1 MTDRCLLPG
10 TTAPSWRHPCDL
22 QASAGAGEGISGAL
36 CSPLCLQ
43 LPGGCV
49 LPTPCW
55 CHGAELPGWGCHQF
69 FREGKES
76 WGGGWFGGWGHLASA
91 QSVGHSPGDPLR
103 CPPTV
108 PGGHMATKPPSQCGS
123 AQASSPAS
131 EASVPLGLAPSPP
144 TAPHTPPGGVQPP
157 SGLSPAAAPL
167 LPGFAPLGARG
178 VPSSCPRR
186 EGSGRGLGG
195 TPGVVVGAELGGVFL
210 AGVGTLLFPS
220 QLLLKAPAGQ
230 SRPACSPHSLAAAP
244 GGTCGEHVPP
254 RVSGTTA
261 CA

>member
-76 WGGGWFGGWGHLASA
+76 WGGGGLGAGVTLLQLRAWGIPLGTLCDA
-91 QSVGHSPGDPLR
+91 PLR
-103 CPPTV
+103 C
-108 PGGHMATKPPSQCGS
+108 
-123 AQASSPAS
+123 
-131 EASVPLGLAPSPP
+131 
-144 TAPHTPPGGVQPP
+144 
-157 SGLSPAAAPL
+157 
-167 LPGFAPLGARG
+167 
-178 VPSSCPRR
+178 
-186 EGSGRGLGG
+186 LGG
-195 TPGVVVGAELGGVFL
+195 TWRRNPLPSAAQPKHPAQPARLRCPWVWPPPHPQPLTPPQVVFSPHRGSAPQLPRSYLGLPRWERAVSHP
-210 AGVGTLLFPS
+210 A
-220 QLLLKAPAGQ
+220 APAG
-230 SRPACSPHSLAAAP
+230 REVAGVWEGHP
-244 GGTCGEHVPP
+244 GWWWGLSWG
-254 RVSGTTA
+254 GYF
-261 CA
+261 